1 MLSKLLYNLFLL
13 LYSCGIRVAAIA
25 NPKAKKWL
33 NGRKNIFATIT
44 SQLST
49 LNSQP
54 IWMHCASL
62 GEFEQGRPLLEE
74 LKSNASTG
82 SASKVK
88 IVLTFF
94 SPSGYEVMKDY
105 KGVDYVFYLPM
116 DSPVNAKKFLD
127 AVNPSMV
134 LWVKYEYW
142 FYYLT
147 EIKQR
152 NIPTVLVSGIFR
164 KNQPFFKWYGDI
176 WKKMLE
182 SFTHFFVQNEES
194 KRLLASLDFTKNVT
208 INGDTRFDR
217 VLEIAENFTPIAG
230 IEKFC
235 GDSPVIV
242 AGSTWEEDE
251 IELLHFVNVHK
262 NVKFIIAPHEID
274 KTNLKDVKDEFP
286 NSIFYSELNNG
297 QQTTDD
303 RQQNVLIIDN
313 IGMLSRL
320 YKYATVTYVG
330 GGYGADGV
338 HNVLEAAVYGKPVVF
353 GPVYEKFYEV
363 IGLVDSGG
371 AISIDG
377 GPVKL
382 ENVLNGLLND
392 EGERKRRGEAAAKF
406 VQDNAGASKKIM
418 QFIQEKRLLT
428 S

>member
-127 AVNPSMV
+127 AVNPALV

-142 FYYLT
+142 FYYL
-147 EIKQR
+147 
-152 NIPTVLVSGIFR
+152 
-164 KNQPFFKWYGDI
+164 
-176 WKKMLE
+176 
-182 SFTHFFVQNEES
+182 
-194 KRLLASLDFTKNVT
+194 
-208 INGDTRFDR
+208 
-217 VLEIAENFTPIAG
+217 
-230 IEKFC
+230 
-235 GDSPVIV
+235 
-242 AGSTWEEDE
+242 
-251 IELLHFVNVHK
+251 
-262 NVKFIIAPHEID
+262 
-274 KTNLKDVKDEFP
+274 
-286 NSIFYSELNNG
+286 SE
-297 QQTTDD
+297 
-303 RQQNVLIIDN
+303 
-313 IGMLSRL
+313 
-320 YKYATVTYVG
+320 
-330 GGYGADGV
+330 
-338 HNVLEAAVYGKPVVF
+338 
-353 GPVYEKFYEV
+353 
-363 IGLVDSGG
+363 
-371 AISIDG
+371 
-377 GPVKL
+377 
-382 ENVLNGLLND
+382 
-392 EGERKRRGEAAAKF
+392 
-406 VQDNAGASKKIM
+406 
-418 QFIQEKRLLT
+418 
-428 S
+428 